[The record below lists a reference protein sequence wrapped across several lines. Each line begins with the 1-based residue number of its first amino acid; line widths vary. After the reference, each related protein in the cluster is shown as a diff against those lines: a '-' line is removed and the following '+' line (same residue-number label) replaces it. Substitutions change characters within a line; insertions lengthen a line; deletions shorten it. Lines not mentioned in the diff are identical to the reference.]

1 MVTKKS
7 EATDSSA
14 DVLEAIL
21 DKLGAMD
28 ERISTMEKRPPEP
41 PKIKVAVQ
49 EADPYSNKPVGMR
62 FADAPSLLKEGD
74 VVKLKGDTIKAQAI
88 MSNLQTLH
96 PDVQKNIKEKG
107 ILGVVK
113 DHKVTTS
120 SGNPKFRVNLPGI
133 GIDGIYLSE
142 MEVIERV

>member
-1 MVTKKS
+1 MPTKKS

-74 VVKLKGDTIKAQAI
+74 VIKLKEGTEKSEAI
-88 MSNLQTLH
+88 MSNLQTLR
-96 PDVQKNIKEKG
+96 PEVQENIKSKG

-113 DHKVTTS
+113 DHKITS
-120 SGNPKFRVNLPGI
+120 KSGDPKFRVNLPGI
-133 GIDGIYLSE
+133 GVDGVYLSE
-142 MEVIERV
+142 LEVIERV

>member
-7 EATDSSA
+7 GATDNSA

-28 ERISTMEKRPPEP
+28 ERISTMEKRPSEP
-41 PKIKVAVQ
+41 PKLKVAAQ
-49 EADPYSNKPVGMR
+49 EVDPYSNKPVGMV

-74 VVKLKGDTIKAQAI
+74 VIKLKEGTEKSEAI
-88 MSNLQTLH
+88 MSNLQTLR
-96 PDVQKNIKEKG
+96 PEVQENIKSKG

-113 DHKVTTS
+113 DHKITS
-120 SGNPKFRVNLPGI
+120 KSGDPKFRVNLPGI
-133 GIDGIYLSE
+133 GVEGVYLSE
-142 MEVIERV
+142 LEVVERV

>member
-7 EATDSSA
+7 GATDNSA

-28 ERISTMEKRPPEP
+28 ERISTMEKRPSEP
-41 PKIKVAVQ
+41 PKLKVATQ
-49 EADPYSNKPVGMR
+49 EVDPYSNKPVGMV

-74 VVKLKGDTIKAQAI
+74 VIKLKEGTEKSEAI
-88 MSNLQTLH
+88 MSNLQTLR
-96 PDVQKNIKEKG
+96 PEVQENIKSKG

-113 DHKVTTS
+113 DHKITS
-120 SGNPKFRVNLPGI
+120 KSGDPKFRVNLPGI
-133 GIDGIYLSE
+133 GVEGVYLSE
-142 MEVIERV
+142 LEVVERV